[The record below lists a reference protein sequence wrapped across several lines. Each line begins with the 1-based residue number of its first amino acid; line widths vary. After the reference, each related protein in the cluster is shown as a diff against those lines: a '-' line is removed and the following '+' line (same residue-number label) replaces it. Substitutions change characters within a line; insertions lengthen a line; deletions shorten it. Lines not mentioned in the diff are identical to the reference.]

1 MKSFLLSALVAVA
14 QAVPAHKS
22 SKSAQLIDDIGTI
35 SKYWGQLS
43 PYSENPD
50 DIFGVEDV
58 GLPDGCQIEQAHTLQ
73 RHSNRFPTSAFDDGA
88 NDAHFAAKI
97 SNYTLLAK
105 NNTDK
110 FTGPLSFLNSWGITF
125 KPTGLLTGLG
135 AASEFESG
143 VMFWNRYGR
152 ILYNASVAQLSYNAS
167 FTNGTARPKP
177 VLRTTDQ
184 SRIENSQINWSL
196 GFFGTS
202 FQTVPNKELEG
213 FTDPFDLVIIP
224 EGVKGVNDTLA
235 SYDSCINGGWVEP
248 LYELGDLD
256 ILTYL
261 PIYLKDA
268 TARLQKYAP
277 DGITFTLN
285 DTYAMQSICAY
296 ETGYIGQSDFC
307 GLFTLDEWTG
317 FENTLDM
324 EYYYDYSYGSPSG
337 RAQGIGYLQ
346 ELLARLQSEYIFTS
360 NSSVNST
367 ITNNPR
373 DFPLGRPFY
382 ADFSHDDIL
391 ISTMTAMSLDYFK
404 DPPSLTE
411 YPPDPKRKFI
421 LSQITPFTARLNTEV
436 IGCSSPNPKAQKK
449 HRTQYTPGQYG
460 YDPSNARHKFIRMRL
475 NSGILPLETIRGGG
489 CEGRSDGL
497 CALEDF
503 IESQKNA
510 YELSQ
515 YDWACFG
522 NYTIQD
528 PTSGQDFDGAV
539 VRKGNETV
547 Y

>member
-1 MKSFLLSALVAVA
+1 M
-14 QAVPAHKS
+14 
-22 SKSAQLIDDIGTI
+22 
-35 SKYWGQLS
+35 
-43 PYSENPD
+43 
-50 DIFGVEDV
+50 
-58 GLPDGCQIEQAHTLQ
+58 
-73 RHSNRFPTSAFDDGA
+73 
-88 NDAHFAAKI
+88 
-97 SNYTLLAK
+97 
-105 NNTDK
+105 
-110 FTGPLSFLNSWGITF
+110 
-125 KPTGLLTGLG
+125 
-135 AASEFESG
+135 
-143 VMFWNRYGR
+143 
-152 ILYNASVAQLSYNAS
+152 SYNAS

-224 EGVKGVNDTLA
+224 EGVEGVNDTLA
-235 SYDSCINGGWVEP
+235 SYDSCINGGYTEP

-268 TARLQKYAP
+268 TARLQQYAP

-296 ETGYIGQSDFC
+296 EMGYIGQSDFC

-346 ELLARLQSEYIFTS
+346 ELLARLQNEYIFTS

-367 ITNNPR
+367 ITNNPEQ
-373 DFPLGRPFY
+373 FPLGRPFY

-391 ISTMTAMSLDYFK
+391 ISVMTAMSLDYFK

-411 YPPDPKRKFI
+411 YPPDPNRKFI
-421 LSQITPFTARLNTEV
+421 LSRITPFTARLNTEV
-436 IGCSSPNPKAQKK
+436 IGCSSPNPTEQPK
-449 HRTQYTPGQYG
+449 HRTQYSPGQYG
-460 YDPSNARHKFIRMRL
+460 YDATNAPHKFIRMRL

-503 IESQKNA
+503 IESQKDA

-515 YDWACFG
+515 YNWACFG
-522 NYTIQD
+522 NYTIAN

-539 VRKGNETV
+539 VPKGDSTV